1 MRPLFIGSKPA
12 SNTRYGWWV
21 LVLALLGGGVLTA
34 VEMPWM
40 AVVRDQLQLWE
51 DEWSASMQAQAT
63 AAPASVPMAAEA
75 LPQASVVASASEAVL
90 AAAQPAPDED
100 IDGQVQSFVER
111 WAASWSAKNLDG
123 YFAAYAD
130 NFQSESHKNMA
141 DWAKERKQRIVAKNK
156 IAVQIKDFVIVSSD
170 HSGLKTSFT
179 QTYEAD
185 GFRSVSAKVLLL
197 NRQEGA
203 WKIVREYTL

>member
-1 MRPLFIGSKPA
+1 
-12 SNTRYGWWV
+12 
-21 LVLALLGGGVLTA
+21 
-34 VEMPWM
+34 M
-40 AVVRDQLQLWE
+40 AAVRDRLQRWQ
-51 DEWSASMQAQAT
+51 DEWSASVQAQAT

-75 LPQASVVASASEAVL
+75 LAQASAVASASEAVL
-90 AAAQPAPDED
+90 SAAPPAPEED

-130 NFQSESHKNMA
+130 NFQPESHKNLA
-141 DWAKERKQRIVAKNK
+141 DWTKERKQRIVAKNK

-203 WKIVREYTL
+203 WKIVREYTP